1 MTTSWP
7 TTGVRR
13 WTSWSG
19 LATTTPAA
27 YLHPTSAHDVAEA
40 VVHAQE
46 RGLRVKMPGSGHSFT
61 DIALTDGLL
70 LDPSALTGVVAVD
83 RDAMT
88 VTALAGTTLRDLNTA
103 LDHLGLALHNM
114 GDVDPQTIA
123 GAVSTGT
130 HGSGGRFGSLS
141 SQLEALELVD
151 GTGAVRRVS
160 RTERREEFDAA
171 RVGLGALGVITALT
185 FRVEPAFAMN
195 AVETPMPWDEVVSR
209 YDELVRDNHHVDI
222 YWFPH
227 TDGCQVKLNNRT
239 IDDLDPLP
247 RWRATLD
254 DRLLA
259 NNLFELV
266 NQVTNRRPQLAP
278 RINRVTA
285 RALTARSYTDVSHR
299 VFTTPRSVVFREME
313 YSVPRGVGI
322 DTLVEVR
329 KRIERSDW
337 RITFPVELR
346 CTPADDA
353 WMSTSHDRESVYLAF
368 HVHKDMDH
376 RPYFE
381 GLEPLLRE
389 REGRPHWGKLHT
401 RAAADLAPVYP
412 RFDDYVALRDR
423 LDPDRLF
430 TNAYLDRVLG

>member
-1 MTTSWP
+1 MSARHRPATH
-7 TTGVRR
+7 R
-13 WTSWSG
+13 WSSWSG
-19 LATTTPAA
+19 LSTTVPAA
-27 YLHPTSAHDVAEA
+27 RQQPRSPEEVAAAVTEA
-40 VVHAQE
+40 RD
-46 RGLRVKMPGSGHSFT
+46 RGLRVKMTGSGHSFT

-70 LDPSALTGVVAVD
+70 LDPCALHGVVAVD
-83 RDAMT
+83 LDEMT
-88 VTALAGTTLRDLNTA
+88 VTALAGTTLRQLNAA

-114 GDVDPQTIA
+114 GDVDPQTLA

-130 HGSGGRFGSLS
+130 HGSGGLVGSLS

-151 GTGAVRRVS
+151 GTGVVRRLS
-160 RTERREEFDAA
+160 RTESPEELDAA
-171 RVGLGALGVITALT
+171 RVGLGALGVVTTLT
-185 FRVEPAFAMN
+185 FRVEPAFGLN
-195 AVETPMPWDEVVSR
+195 AVETPMSWDEVVAR
-209 YDELVRDNHHVDI
+209 HDELVTSNHHVDI

-239 IDDLDPLP
+239 VDDLDPLP

-254 DRLLA
+254 DRLLS

-278 RINRVTA
+278 RINRVSA
-285 RALTARSYTDVSHR
+285 HALTARTYTDVSHQ
-299 VFTTPRSVVFREME
+299 VFTSPRSVVFREME
-313 YSVPRGVGI
+313 YAVPREVGI

-329 KRIERSDW
+329 RRIERSGW

-346 CTPADDA
+346 STPADHA
-353 WMSTSHDRESVYLAF
+353 WMSTSYGRDSVYLAF
-368 HVHKDMDH
+368 HVHRDMDH

-412 RFDDYVALRDR
+412 RFDDFVALRDR
-423 LDPDRLF
+423 FDPDRLF
-430 TNAYLDRVLG
+430 TNAHLDRVLG